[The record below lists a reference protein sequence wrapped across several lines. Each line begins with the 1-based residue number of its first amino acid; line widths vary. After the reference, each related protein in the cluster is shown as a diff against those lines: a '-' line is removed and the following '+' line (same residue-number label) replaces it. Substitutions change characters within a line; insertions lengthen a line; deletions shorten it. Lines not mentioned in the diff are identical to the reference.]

1 MHDESNNS
9 TTSNRPACRRR
20 GTSLSG
26 ADTVPISSADVRR
39 VCGPA
44 ESSLRC
50 KLGIRLWLNLSSS
63 PAGCGPRARP
73 GREAGPRLSPPPAW
87 AQPAGAC
94 RAVPCCDAGPLAHRL
109 LFSFALGSC
118 RLITLP
124 DASLPAAPSS
134 KQNWIRREGKGRE
147 GKGRGP
153 AGERSGNMFSGQ
165 SRPGYQC
172 NFSSPTVLVYR
183 VKPVVYKFKMINKYV
198 ATCKVL
204 YLGWE

>member
-44 ESSLRC
+44 ESSVRC

-94 RAVPCCDAGPLAHRL
+94 RAVLRCWAFSAPAPLFFCSGIMSAYY
-109 LFSFALGSC
+109 
-118 RLITLP
+118 ITLM
-124 DASLPAAPSS
+124 LRCLLLHRQS
-134 KQNWIRREGKGRE
+134 KTGSEGKGRE
-147 GKGRGP
+147 GGP
-153 AGERSGNMFSGQ
+153 REREAGI
-165 SRPGYQC
+165 C
-172 NFSSPTVLVYR
+172 SPVNLDL
-183 VKPVVYKFKMINKYV
+183 
-198 ATCKVL
+198 ATNATFLHQLFLCT
-204 YLGWE
+204 E